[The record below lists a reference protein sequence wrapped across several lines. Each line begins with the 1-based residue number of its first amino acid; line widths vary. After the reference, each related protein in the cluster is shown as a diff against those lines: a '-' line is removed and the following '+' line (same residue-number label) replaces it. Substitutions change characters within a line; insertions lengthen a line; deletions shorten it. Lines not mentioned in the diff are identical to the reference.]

1 MSTASWV
8 ICYGILSAYC
18 LAGSLMEHFA
28 VISGWSAVDAASF
41 PAVHKAQ
48 GNGVAVVYVIP
59 KITLTIF
66 VLVLVARRPAQV
78 SMSLLVASLAALA
91 VSWAATGAHEGFSR
105 HRSPLRR
112 RLGSRRSHDRS
123 QRLRIC
129 PHGPGTLML
138 SRRGSGPP
146 AWSTNLVSM
155 LRRVRWRASREPET
169 VGIRSRSENT
179 RKMLSQHR
187 GVLLCPF
194 PLPLLLPWA

>member
-91 VSWAATGAHEGFSR
+91 VSWAATGAHQL
-105 HRSPLRR
+105 PIQRR
-112 RLGSRRSHDRS
+112 IRKAKDSAAIARLYAVDLVRVAAMIAHNVFAFV
-123 QRLRIC
+123 
-129 PHGPGTLML
+129 LMAQAL
-138 SRRGSGPP
+138 
-146 AWSTNLVSM
+146 
-155 LRRVRWRASREPET
+155 
-169 VGIRSRSENT
+169 
-179 RKMLSQHR
+179 
-187 GVLLCPF
+187 
-194 PLPLLLPWA
+194 

>member
-66 VLVLVARRPAQV
+66 VLY
-78 SMSLLVASLAALA
+78 A
-91 VSWAATGAHEGFSR
+91 VTVRWSEGSET
-105 HRSPLRR
+105 LRR
-112 RLGSRRSHDRS
+112 MSESRY
-123 QRLRIC
+123 
-129 PHGPGTLML
+129 
-138 SRRGSGPP
+138 
-146 AWSTNLVSM
+146 
-155 LRRVRWRASREPET
+155 
-169 VGIRSRSENT
+169 
-179 RKMLSQHR
+179 
-187 GVLLCPF
+187 
-194 PLPLLLPWA
+194 

>member
-66 VLVLVARRPAQV
+66 VLVFVALRSAQV
-78 SMSLLVASLAALA
+78 SMSLLVASLAALG
-91 VSWAATGAHEGFSR
+91 VSWAATGHISY
-105 HRSPLRR
+105 RSKGESERR
-112 RLGSRRSHDRS
+112 R
-123 QRLRIC
+123 I
-129 PHGPGTLML
+129 
-138 SRRGSGPP
+138 
-146 AWSTNLVSM
+146 
-155 LRRVRWRASREPET
+155 
-169 VGIRSRSENT
+169 
-179 RKMLSQHR
+179 
-187 GVLLCPF
+187 
-194 PLPLLLPWA
+194 